1 MQIPSLENVQ
11 VDNLPDECR
20 EPWDLMIRQW
30 SQKLERNL
38 LRTKYYDGR
47 NELKNLSIAVP
58 DSMAGISEVVGW
70 PQKSVDAL
78 ADRIV
83 FDGFVG
89 VGDDSRDPLGLDSIL
104 SDNDFDVELPQAI
117 RSALT
122 HSCSFLNVRSAEPED
137 GLRSKVSVS
146 FRSAL
151 YETGLW
157 DYARRGLSAALSIT
171 DIDRSQYAQA
181 NTIVPSELMLYMP
194 GYTIRIRRTQSGRYH
209 ADAPRNTY
217 MDHVPVYLIPYHQDL
232 NRPFGRSRISR
243 EVMSITDTAVRTMLR
258 MEVSA
263 EFYSSPQRYLIG
275 ADEPPEDKNGKK
287 LTGWEATISKML
299 NISLNEDGQAPAIGQ
314 FTQMTMQPHTD
325 MLRALAARMSGAT
338 GVPLS
343 QFGVMTDSGPS
354 SSEAIMAAESEL
366 VIEAKNACRAIGV
379 QLRKAARD
387 IAILNGTSED
397 SDELDRLQVNWRD
410 PERPSQAALS
420 DAIVKQVTAM
430 PWLANSDVI
439 LEKLGYTDSDI
450 TRLLVDK
457 RKAETRSVLDSLVNG
472 GNKDDGQPATG
483 PAASQPSQSGGTGA
497 PRSGETVGGRCNSSV
512 LNGNVTCCSTTC
524 RNWSPNT
531 ATSRHR
537 PPTNG
542 ICASVANRCPNH
554 GSTTCPT
561 RFPATASTR
570 RYAGRPATCGP
581 TRRPCRRILSVR
593 CNAGSCIRGAKPSP
607 ACASTTRPNP
617 GTRACREARRRA
629 RSARCSARAAGCTAA
644 RRPQNTPK
652 ARSACFTTTATAR

>member
-20 EPWDLMIRQW
+20 EPWGLMIRQW

-299 NISLNEDGQAPAIGQ
+299 NISLNEDGQAPTIGQ

-397 SDELDRLQVNWRD
+397 SDELNRLQVNWRD

-420 DAIVKQVTAM
+420 DAIVKQVTAI
-430 PWLANSDVI
+430 PWLANSDVV

-450 TRLLVDK
+450 TRLLADK

-483 PAASQPSQSGGTGA
+483 TAASQPSSGGGTGT
-497 PRSGETVGGRCNSSV
+497 PRSGETVGD
-512 LNGNVTCCSTTC
+512 
-524 RNWSPNT
+524 
-531 ATSRHR
+531 A
-537 PPTNG
+537 
-542 ICASVANRCPNH
+542 
-554 GSTTCPT
+554 
-561 RFPATASTR
+561 ATAQ
-570 RYAGRPATCGP
+570 P
-581 TRRPCRRILSVR
+581 
-593 CNAGSCIRGAKPSP
+593 
-607 ACASTTRPNP
+607 
-617 GTRACREARRRA
+617 
-629 RSARCSARAAGCTAA
+629 
-644 RRPQNTPK
+644 
-652 ARSACFTTTATAR
+652 

>member
-171 DIDRSQYAQA
+171 DIDRSQYAQT

-275 ADEPPEDKNGKK
+275 ADEPPEDKNGRK

-299 NISLNEDGQAPAIGQ
+299 NISLNEDGQAPTIGQ

-354 SSEAIMAAESEL
+354 SSDAIMAAESEL

-387 IAILNGTSED
+387 IAILNGTSAD

-420 DAIVKQVTAM
+420 DAIVKQVTAI
-430 PWLANSDVI
+430 PWLANSDVV

-450 TRLLVDK
+450 TRLLADK

-483 PAASQPSQSGGTGA
+483 TATGQPSSGGGTGT
-497 PRSGETVGGRCNSSV
+497 PRSGETVGD
-512 LNGNVTCCSTTC
+512 
-524 RNWSPNT
+524 
-531 ATSRHR
+531 A
-537 PPTNG
+537 
-542 ICASVANRCPNH
+542 
-554 GSTTCPT
+554 
-561 RFPATASTR
+561 ATAQ
-570 RYAGRPATCGP
+570 P
-581 TRRPCRRILSVR
+581 
-593 CNAGSCIRGAKPSP
+593 
-607 ACASTTRPNP
+607 
-617 GTRACREARRRA
+617 
-629 RSARCSARAAGCTAA
+629 
-644 RRPQNTPK
+644 
-652 ARSACFTTTATAR
+652 

>member
-117 RSALT
+117 RSALI

-209 ADAPRNTY
+209 ADAPCNTY

-275 ADEPPEDKNGKK
+275 ADEPPEDKR
-287 LTGWEATISKML
+287 T
-299 NISLNEDGQAPAIGQ
+299 
-314 FTQMTMQPHTD
+314 
-325 MLRALAARMSGAT
+325 
-338 GVPLS
+338 
-343 QFGVMTDSGPS
+343 
-354 SSEAIMAAESEL
+354 
-366 VIEAKNACRAIGV
+366 
-379 QLRKAARD
+379 
-387 IAILNGTSED
+387 
-397 SDELDRLQVNWRD
+397 
-410 PERPSQAALS
+410 
-420 DAIVKQVTAM
+420 
-430 PWLANSDVI
+430 
-439 LEKLGYTDSDI
+439 
-450 TRLLVDK
+450 
-457 RKAETRSVLDSLVNG
+457 
-472 GNKDDGQPATG
+472 
-483 PAASQPSQSGGTGA
+483 
-497 PRSGETVGGRCNSSV
+497 
-512 LNGNVTCCSTTC
+512 
-524 RNWSPNT
+524 
-531 ATSRHR
+531 
-537 PPTNG
+537 
-542 ICASVANRCPNH
+542 
-554 GSTTCPT
+554 
-561 RFPATASTR
+561 
-570 RYAGRPATCGP
+570 
-581 TRRPCRRILSVR
+581 
-593 CNAGSCIRGAKPSP
+593 AGS
-607 ACASTTRPNP
+607 
-617 GTRACREARRRA
+617 
-629 RSARCSARAAGCTAA
+629 
-644 RRPQNTPK
+644 
-652 ARSACFTTTATAR
+652 

>member
-1 MQIPSLENVQ
+1 M
-11 VDNLPDECR
+11 
-20 EPWDLMIRQW
+20 
-30 SQKLERNL
+30 
-38 LRTKYYDGR
+38 RT
-47 NELKNLSIAVP
+47 S
-58 DSMAGISEVVGW
+58 
-70 PQKSVDAL
+70 
-78 ADRIV
+78 
-83 FDGFVG
+83 
-89 VGDDSRDPLGLDSIL
+89 
-104 SDNDFDVELPQAI
+104 
-117 RSALT
+117 
-122 HSCSFLNVRSAEPED
+122 
-137 GLRSKVSVS
+137 
-146 FRSAL
+146 
-151 YETGLW
+151 
-157 DYARRGLSAALSIT
+157 
-171 DIDRSQYAQA
+171 
-181 NTIVPSELMLYMP
+181 
-194 GYTIRIRRTQSGRYH
+194 
-209 ADAPRNTY
+209 PRNTY

-299 NISLNEDGQAPAIGQ
+299 NISLNEDGQAPTIGQ

-397 SDELDRLQVNWRD
+397 SDELNRLQVNWRD

-420 DAIVKQVTAM
+420 DAIVKQVTAI

-450 TRLLVDK
+450 TRLLADK

-472 GNKDDGQPATG
+472 GNKDDGQPTAESATG
-483 PAASQPSQSGGTGA
+483 QPNQGGGTGS
-497 PRSGETVGGRCNSSV
+497 PRSGETVGD
-512 LNGNVTCCSTTC
+512 
-524 RNWSPNT
+524 
-531 ATSRHR
+531 A
-537 PPTNG
+537 
-542 ICASVANRCPNH
+542 
-554 GSTTCPT
+554 
-561 RFPATASTR
+561 ATAQ
-570 RYAGRPATCGP
+570 P
-581 TRRPCRRILSVR
+581 
-593 CNAGSCIRGAKPSP
+593 
-607 ACASTTRPNP
+607 
-617 GTRACREARRRA
+617 
-629 RSARCSARAAGCTAA
+629 
-644 RRPQNTPK
+644 
-652 ARSACFTTTATAR
+652 

>member
-1 MQIPSLENVQ
+1 MT
-11 VDNLPDECR
+11 DNLNFSDTALKVLHDRYLWRDSDGKVTETPR
-20 EPWDLMIRQW
+20 AM
-30 SQKLERNL
+30 LERVA
-38 LRTKYYDGR
+38 RVVSKGDKCKERIYYDIMANLDFLPNSPTLMNAGR
-47 NELKNLSIAVP
+47 EGVHGQLSACYVLDVP

-89 VGDDSRDPLGLDSIL
+89 VGDDGRDPLGLDSIL

-275 ADEPPEDKNGKK
+275 ADEPPEDKNGRK
-287 LTGWEATISKML
+287 LTGWEATIS
-299 NISLNEDGQAPAIGQ
+299 
-314 FTQMTMQPHTD
+314 
-325 MLRALAARMSGAT
+325 
-338 GVPLS
+338 
-343 QFGVMTDSGPS
+343 
-354 SSEAIMAAESEL
+354 
-366 VIEAKNACRAIGV
+366 
-379 QLRKAARD
+379 
-387 IAILNGTSED
+387 
-397 SDELDRLQVNWRD
+397 
-410 PERPSQAALS
+410 
-420 DAIVKQVTAM
+420 
-430 PWLANSDVI
+430 
-439 LEKLGYTDSDI
+439 
-450 TRLLVDK
+450 
-457 RKAETRSVLDSLVNG
+457 
-472 GNKDDGQPATG
+472 
-483 PAASQPSQSGGTGA
+483 
-497 PRSGETVGGRCNSSV
+497 
-512 LNGNVTCCSTTC
+512 
-524 RNWSPNT
+524 
-531 ATSRHR
+531 
-537 PPTNG
+537 
-542 ICASVANRCPNH
+542 
-554 GSTTCPT
+554 
-561 RFPATASTR
+561 
-570 RYAGRPATCGP
+570 
-581 TRRPCRRILSVR
+581 
-593 CNAGSCIRGAKPSP
+593 
-607 ACASTTRPNP
+607 
-617 GTRACREARRRA
+617 
-629 RSARCSARAAGCTAA
+629 
-644 RRPQNTPK
+644 
-652 ARSACFTTTATAR
+652 

>member
-209 ADAPRNTY
+209 ADAPCNTY

-275 ADEPPEDKNGKK
+275 ADEPPEDKNGRK

-299 NISLNEDGQAPAIGQ
+299 NISLNEDGQAPVIGQ

-338 GVPLS
+338 G
-343 QFGVMTDSGPS
+343 
-354 SSEAIMAAESEL
+354 EL
-366 VIEAKNACRAIGV
+366 
-379 QLRKAARD
+379 
-387 IAILNGTSED
+387 
-397 SDELDRLQVNWRD
+397 W
-410 PERPSQAALS
+410 
-420 DAIVKQVTAM
+420 
-430 PWLANSDVI
+430 
-439 LEKLGYTDSDI
+439 
-450 TRLLVDK
+450 
-457 RKAETRSVLDSLVNG
+457 
-472 GNKDDGQPATG
+472 TG
-483 PAASQPSQSGGTGA
+483 HCLIDFA
-497 PRSGETVGGRCNSSV
+497 
-512 LNGNVTCCSTTC
+512 
-524 RNWSPNT
+524 
-531 ATSRHR
+531 
-537 PPTNG
+537 
-542 ICASVANRCPNH
+542 
-554 GSTTCPT
+554 
-561 RFPATASTR
+561 
-570 RYAGRPATCGP
+570 
-581 TRRPCRRILSVR
+581 
-593 CNAGSCIRGAKPSP
+593 
-607 ACASTTRPNP
+607 
-617 GTRACREARRRA
+617 
-629 RSARCSARAAGCTAA
+629 
-644 RRPQNTPK
+644 
-652 ARSACFTTTATAR
+652 

>member
-209 ADAPRNTY
+209 ADAPRN
-217 MDHVPVYLIPYHQDL
+217 HVHGSCACVPDPPYH
-232 NRPFGRSRISR
+232 
-243 EVMSITDTAVRTMLR
+243 
-258 MEVSA
+258 
-263 EFYSSPQRYLIG
+263 
-275 ADEPPEDKNGKK
+275 
-287 LTGWEATISKML
+287 
-299 NISLNEDGQAPAIGQ
+299 
-314 FTQMTMQPHTD
+314 H
-325 MLRALAARMSGAT
+325 
-338 GVPLS
+338 
-343 QFGVMTDSGPS
+343 GP
-354 SSEAIMAAESEL
+354 
-366 VIEAKNACRAIGV
+366 
-379 QLRKAARD
+379 
-387 IAILNGTSED
+387 
-397 SDELDRLQVNWRD
+397 
-410 PERPSQAALS
+410 
-420 DAIVKQVTAM
+420 
-430 PWLANSDVI
+430 
-439 LEKLGYTDSDI
+439 
-450 TRLLVDK
+450 
-457 RKAETRSVLDSLVNG
+457 
-472 GNKDDGQPATG
+472 
-483 PAASQPSQSGGTGA
+483 
-497 PRSGETVGGRCNSSV
+497 
-512 LNGNVTCCSTTC
+512 
-524 RNWSPNT
+524 
-531 ATSRHR
+531 
-537 PPTNG
+537 
-542 ICASVANRCPNH
+542 
-554 GSTTCPT
+554 
-561 RFPATASTR
+561 
-570 RYAGRPATCGP
+570 
-581 TRRPCRRILSVR
+581 
-593 CNAGSCIRGAKPSP
+593 
-607 ACASTTRPNP
+607 
-617 GTRACREARRRA
+617 
-629 RSARCSARAAGCTAA
+629 
-644 RRPQNTPK
+644 
-652 ARSACFTTTATAR
+652 

>member
-1 MQIPSLENVQ
+1 
-11 VDNLPDECR
+11 
-20 EPWDLMIRQW
+20 MIRQW

-287 LTGWEATISKML
+287 LTGWEATISK
-299 NISLNEDGQAPAIGQ
+299 DAQH
-314 FTQMTMQPHTD
+314 QPQ
-325 MLRALAARMSGAT
+325 RGR
-338 GVPLS
+338 P
-343 QFGVMTDSGPS
+343 
-354 SSEAIMAAESEL
+354 
-366 VIEAKNACRAIGV
+366 
-379 QLRKAARD
+379 
-387 IAILNGTSED
+387 GT
-397 SDELDRLQVNWRD
+397 
-410 PERPSQAALS
+410 
-420 DAIVKQVTAM
+420 
-430 PWLANSDVI
+430 
-439 LEKLGYTDSDI
+439 
-450 TRLLVDK
+450 
-457 RKAETRSVLDSLVNG
+457 
-472 GNKDDGQPATG
+472 
-483 PAASQPSQSGGTGA
+483 
-497 PRSGETVGGRCNSSV
+497 
-512 LNGNVTCCSTTC
+512 
-524 RNWSPNT
+524 
-531 ATSRHR
+531 RHR
-537 PPTNG
+537 PVHADDHAAAHRH
-542 ICASVANRCPNH
+542 ASRPRGTHERRDRRAAQPVRRHDGFRPFLVRRDH
-554 GSTTCPT
+554 GGGKRTCHRGEERLP
-561 RFPATASTR
+561 RHRRAATQ
-570 RYAGRPATCGP
+570 GREGHRHPQ
-581 TRRPCRRILSVR
+581 RHQ
-593 CNAGSCIRGAKPSP
+593 RGQ
-607 ACASTTRPNP
+607 
-617 GTRACREARRRA
+617 RRA
-629 RSARCSARAAGCTAA
+629 RPLAGQLA
-644 RRPQNTPK
+644 
-652 ARSACFTTTATAR
+652 

>member
-117 RSALT
+117 RSALI

-209 ADAPRNTY
+209 ADAPCNTY

-275 ADEPPEDKNGKK
+275 ADEPPEDKNGRK

-299 NISLNEDGQAPAIGQ
+299 NISLNEDGQAPVIGQ

-354 SSEAIMAAESEL
+354 SSEAIMAAES
-366 VIEAKNACRAIGV
+366 
-379 QLRKAARD
+379 
-387 IAILNGTSED
+387 
-397 SDELDRLQVNWRD
+397 
-410 PERPSQAALS
+410 LS
-420 DAIVKQVTAM
+420 LIH
-430 PWLANSDVI
+430 I
-439 LEKLGYTDSDI
+439 
-450 TRLLVDK
+450 
-457 RKAETRSVLDSLVNG
+457 
-472 GNKDDGQPATG
+472 
-483 PAASQPSQSGGTGA
+483 
-497 PRSGETVGGRCNSSV
+497 
-512 LNGNVTCCSTTC
+512 
-524 RNWSPNT
+524 
-531 ATSRHR
+531 
-537 PPTNG
+537 
-542 ICASVANRCPNH
+542 
-554 GSTTCPT
+554 
-561 RFPATASTR
+561 
-570 RYAGRPATCGP
+570 
-581 TRRPCRRILSVR
+581 
-593 CNAGSCIRGAKPSP
+593 
-607 ACASTTRPNP
+607 
-617 GTRACREARRRA
+617 
-629 RSARCSARAAGCTAA
+629 
-644 RRPQNTPK
+644 
-652 ARSACFTTTATAR
+652 

>member
-181 NTIVPSELMLYMP
+181 NTIVPSELLLYMP

-209 ADAPRNTY
+209 ADAPCNTY

-354 SSEAIMAAESEL
+354 SSDAIMAAESEL

-420 DAIVKQVTAM
+420 DAIVKQVTAI
-430 PWLANSDVI
+430 PWLRR
-439 LEKLGYTDSDI
+439 G
-450 TRLLVDK
+450 
-457 RKAETRSVLDSLVNG
+457 
-472 GNKDDGQPATG
+472 
-483 PAASQPSQSGGTGA
+483 
-497 PRSGETVGGRCNSSV
+497 VG
-512 LNGNVTCCSTTC
+512 
-524 RNWSPNT
+524 
-531 ATSRHR
+531 
-537 PPTNG
+537 
-542 ICASVANRCPNH
+542 
-554 GSTTCPT
+554 
-561 RFPATASTR
+561 
-570 RYAGRPATCGP
+570 
-581 TRRPCRRILSVR
+581 
-593 CNAGSCIRGAKPSP
+593 
-607 ACASTTRPNP
+607 
-617 GTRACREARRRA
+617 EARLHGFRHHTPVGRQAQGRNPQRA
-629 RSARCSARAAGCTAA
+629 
-644 RRPQNTPK
+644 
-652 ARSACFTTTATAR
+652 

>member
-117 RSALT
+117 RSALI

-275 ADEPPEDKNGKK
+275 ADEPPEDKNGRK

-343 QFGVMTDSGPS
+343 
-354 SSEAIMAAESEL
+354 
-366 VIEAKNACRAIGV
+366 
-379 QLRKAARD
+379 
-387 IAILNGTSED
+387 
-397 SDELDRLQVNWRD
+397 
-410 PERPSQAALS
+410 
-420 DAIVKQVTAM
+420 
-430 PWLANSDVI
+430 
-439 LEKLGYTDSDI
+439 
-450 TRLLVDK
+450 
-457 RKAETRSVLDSLVNG
+457 
-472 GNKDDGQPATG
+472 
-483 PAASQPSQSGGTGA
+483 
-497 PRSGETVGGRCNSSV
+497 
-512 LNGNVTCCSTTC
+512 
-524 RNWSPNT
+524 
-531 ATSRHR
+531 
-537 PPTNG
+537 
-542 ICASVANRCPNH
+542 
-554 GSTTCPT
+554 
-561 RFPATASTR
+561 
-570 RYAGRPATCGP
+570 
-581 TRRPCRRILSVR
+581 
-593 CNAGSCIRGAKPSP
+593 
-607 ACASTTRPNP
+607 
-617 GTRACREARRRA
+617 
-629 RSARCSARAAGCTAA
+629 
-644 RRPQNTPK
+644 
-652 ARSACFTTTATAR
+652 